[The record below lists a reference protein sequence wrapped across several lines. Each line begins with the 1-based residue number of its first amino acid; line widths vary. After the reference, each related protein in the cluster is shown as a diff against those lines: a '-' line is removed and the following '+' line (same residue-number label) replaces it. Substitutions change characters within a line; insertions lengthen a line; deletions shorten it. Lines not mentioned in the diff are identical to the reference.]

1 MKTVRKQI
9 ACIFFQVAALV
20 LPVAAIGQGSEVLFA
35 RAGSLPTGGEP
46 LVYAAATGAAGIP
59 EMEAPRPA
67 PAIPAVFGIHAV
79 HSSGNGQ
86 HAGFRVNVG
95 AEGWYKVTVRAACEK
110 ALSGPISIKLNRNT
124 RLTAGALRN
133 APGNMRSS
141 SHDVGF
147 VYLHTEDS
155 LMDVEIGAAG
165 TKLENIAFEK
175 LDNADINEPI
185 VSGLKIYPYPWEGR
199 ILNIMWPGEH
209 LTKIVLID
217 RNGNVVLDFPFEEG
231 MKNQASVMFTGRDIE
246 AGVYFIQVHTRN
258 RTKTVPVDHI

>member
-1 MKTVRKQI
+1 MKTVHKQI
-9 ACIFFQVAALV
+9 ACIFFQVAALI

-46 LVYAAATGAAGIP
+46 LVYAAATDVAGAP

-67 PAIPAVFGIHAV
+67 SVIPSVFGIQAV
-79 HSSGNGQ
+79 HSSEAGQ
-86 HAGFRVNVG
+86 HPGFRVKVG
-95 AEGWYKVTVRAACEK
+95 AEGWYKVTVKAACEK
-110 ALSGPISIKLNRNT
+110 SIAGPLSIKLNRNT
-124 RLTAGALRN
+124 RLTSGSLRN
-133 APGNMRSS
+133 AAGNMRSS
-141 SHDVGF
+141 NHDVGF

-155 LMDVEIGAAG
+155 LLDVEIGAPG
-165 TKLENIAFEK
+165 MKLENIAFEK

-217 RNGNVVLDFPFEEG
+217 RNGNVMLDFPFEEG